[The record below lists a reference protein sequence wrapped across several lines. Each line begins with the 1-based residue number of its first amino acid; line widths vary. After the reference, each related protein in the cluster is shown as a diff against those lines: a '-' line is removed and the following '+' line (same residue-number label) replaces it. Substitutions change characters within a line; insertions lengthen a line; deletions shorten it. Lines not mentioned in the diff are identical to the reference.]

1 MKTNRRIIFRADGN
15 SRIGLGH
22 VVRSLALAAMLHDD
36 FECVFAIQE
45 PDEALKEQ
53 ILQTCHGLI
62 TLPVCAPSEERF
74 TYELAAYISEEEMVV
89 LDGYN
94 FGPEYQ
100 QTIKSR
106 DAVLVCMDDIHSFP
120 FVADVVLN
128 QSGGVEGSNY
138 TTAPYTKLLL
148 GPQYALLREPFLK
161 ASKTIRELPEGQLNI
176 LLNLGGADPDNHTL
190 HLAKELAT
198 KLTTTT
204 INVVVGSAYKHLPEL
219 QEWLSTHKNYK
230 LHQNLSAADMQSLM
244 GGCAIAITSASG
256 VAYEYA
262 AVGGVLFVKQT
273 ADNQASLYKFLT
285 ETGIAQAYTSEALKQ
300 NFSTQFD
307 AQVALQRQYLD
318 GNSDERIR
326 QVFRQLS
333 QITNLTLRDA
343 TIADLQLVFDWN
355 NDPEVR
361 QRSFNPEPI
370 LIENHT
376 RWYKTKLEDA
386 NCKFYIAAV
395 NGTPAAQIRFDLT
408 GDTATI
414 SYLINK
420 EFRGKGLG
428 HTILQKGISKLKRE
442 AQTIKTIVGLV
453 QQNNVA
459 SVRAFEKAG
468 FAYSTPD
475 KKHTDAH
482 RFVLQLP

>member
-22 VVRSLALAAMLHDD
+22 VVRSLALAAMLRDE

-74 TYELAAYISEEEMVV
+74 SYELAAYISEEEIVV

-94 FGPEYQ
+94 FGSEYQ

-106 DAVLVCMDDIHSFP
+106 DAVLVCLDDLHAYP

-128 QSGGVEGSNY
+128 QAGGVEASNY
-138 TTAPYTKLLL
+138 RTAPYTKLLP
-148 GPQYALLREPFLK
+148 GPEYALLRAPFLK
-161 ASKTIRELPEGQLNI
+161 ASKTVREFPNGQLNI

-190 HLAKELAT
+190 HIARELAD
-198 KLTTTT
+198 KLTGAT
-204 INVVVGSAYKHLPEL
+204 IQVVVGSAYKHLPEL
-219 QEWLSTHKNYK
+219 QDWLSTHKNYK
-230 LHQNLSAADMQSLM
+230 LHQNLSAADMQKLM
-244 GGCAIAITSASG
+244 ERCAIAITSASG

-273 ADNQASLYKFLT
+273 AANQAGLYKFLT
-285 ETGIAQAYTSEALKQ
+285 ETGIAQVYTSEALKQ
-300 NFSTQFD
+300 NFLTQFEV
-307 AQVALQRQYLD
+307 QVALQRQYFD
-318 GNSDERIR
+318 GNSDERLR

-333 QITNLTLRDA
+333 QITNLTLRNA
-343 TIADLQLVFDWN
+343 TIVDLQLVFDWN

-361 QRSFNPEPI
+361 QHSFNPEPI

-386 NCKFYIAAV
+386 NCKFYIAEV
-395 NGTPAAQIRFDLT
+395 NGTPAAQIRYDMN

-414 SYLINK
+414 SYLISK
-420 EFRGKGLG
+420 GFRGRGLG

-442 AQTIKTIVGLV
+442 AQIIKTIVGLV
-453 QQNNVA
+453 QQDNIA

-468 FAYSTPD
+468 FAYGTPD
-475 KKHTDAH
+475 KKHPDAH